1 MSLGIAFKGAEG
13 VVLAA
18 DSRVMLATT
27 LAQGNLPIP
36 GFPQQLLVQASF
48 DNATKLLE
56 VKSQPYVGAVTY
68 GAGAMG
74 QRAPRTANSFL
85 PEFERE
91 LERELEKDDNGKPK
105 RLSVK
110 EFADRFANFFLRQ
123 WNASGMPSQV
133 PPGQDMIFLVGGYDP
148 DASYGKIFEIFI
160 PNRPAPSEM
169 IPDQFGAAW
178 GGQREITDR
187 IIQGFDAQLPALVQD
202 LLNIPVQQ
210 RDPDLEAKLKSKLQV
225 SIPWPFLPLQDC
237 VDLAIFIVK
246 TTVNLQKW
254 LVGVRGVGG
263 MVDVAT
269 ITRTEGFRAVQ
280 RKEISGELGQRT
292 A

>member
-13 VVLAA
+13 IVLAA
-18 DSRVMLATT
+18 DSRVTLAQ
-27 LAQGNLPIP
+27 LAQGNLGVP
-36 GFPQQLLVQASF
+36 GLPQQLVVTATF

-56 VKSQPYVGAVTY
+56 TKSQRYVGAVTY
-68 GAGAMG
+68 GAGVIG
-74 QRAPRTANSFL
+74 QRAPRTANSFV

-91 LERELEKDDNGKPK
+91 LEGELKKDVNGQLE
-105 RLSVK
+105 RLSVEK
-110 EFADRFANFFLRQ
+110 FAKRFAGFFLKQ
-123 WNASGMPSQV
+123 WKTSGMPDKV

-148 DASYGKIFEIFI
+148 DAAYGRIFEIFI
-160 PNRPAPSEM
+160 PNRPDPNEL

-187 IIQGFDAQLPALVQD
+187 IIQGFDPQLPGLVQD

-210 RDPDLEAKLKSKLQV
+210 RDPALEAKLKSKLQL

-246 TTVNLQKW
+246 STVNLQKW
-254 LVGVRGVGG
+254 LVGLRGVGG
-263 MVDVAT
+263 VVDVAT
-269 ITRTEGFRAVQ
+269 ITRTEGFKAIQ
-280 RKEISGELGQRT
+280 RKEISGELGERI

>member
-18 DSRVMLATT
+18 DSRVTLATV
-27 LAQGNLPIP
+27 AQGNLGVP
-36 GFPQQLLVQASF
+36 GLPQQLLVTATF

-56 VKSQPYVGAVTY
+56 TKSQRYVGAVTY
-68 GAGAMG
+68 GAGVIG
-74 QRAPRTANSFL
+74 QRAPRTANSFV

-91 LERELEKDDNGKPK
+91 LERELKKDVNGQPERLPVEKFAK
-105 RLSVK
+105 R
-110 EFADRFANFFLRQ
+110 FADFFLKQ
-123 WNASGMPSQV
+123 WKTSGMPDEL

-148 DASYGKIFEIFI
+148 DAAYGRIFEIFI
-160 PNRPAPSEM
+160 PNRPVPNEL

-187 IIQGFDAQLPALVQD
+187 IIQGFDAQLPGLVQD

-210 RDPDLEAKLKSKLQV
+210 RDPALEAKLKSKLQL
-225 SIPWPFLPLQDC
+225 SIPWQFLPLQDC

-246 TTVNLQKW
+246 STVNLQKW
-254 LVGVRGVGG
+254 LVGLRGVGG
-263 MVDVAT
+263 VVDVAT
-269 ITRTEGFRAVQ
+269 ITRTEGFKAIQ
-280 RKEISGELGQRT
+280 RKEISGELGERI